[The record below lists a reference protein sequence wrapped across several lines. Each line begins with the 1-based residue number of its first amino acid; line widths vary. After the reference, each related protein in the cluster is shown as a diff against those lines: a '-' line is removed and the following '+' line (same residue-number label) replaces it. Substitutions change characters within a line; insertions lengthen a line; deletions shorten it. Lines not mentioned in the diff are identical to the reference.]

1 MQGTMLEMPGLIV
14 ASSMQ
19 PSLVMISE
27 DLTALLAG
35 SIVESSM
42 LGQRR
47 LYDFACE
54 SDDEEGGATP
64 NMAACR

>member
-1 MQGTMLEMPGLIV
+1 
-14 ASSMQ
+14 
-19 PSLVMISE
+19 MISE
-27 DLTALLAG
+27 GLMALLAG
-35 SIVESSM
+35 LIVESNM

-47 LYDFACE
+47 LDGFACE